1 MLSGGACQIG
11 LSSTMS
17 EASPNILDGAPNP
30 MNHVAPAMGRRWSI
44 SIAKVNGTAVRIHFT
59 FVLFLLWVGLAGL
72 LTSGPAAALNT
83 LIYLALIFVSVVLHE
98 FGHIL
103 AARQFGVRTP
113 EIVLLPIGGVA
124 RLERIPEQPR
134 AEFVIALAG
143 PAVTLLI
150 VLGLVLW
157 LGGLPHPDVL
167 QKSGGMPALAGK
179 LAYANL
185 ALLVFNLLPA
195 FPMDGGRILRAGL
208 AALLGHERGTRIA
221 ARVGQVAAV
230 LFGMAGI
237 ADGNVILVLIAV
249 FVFLTAKSESGIAEL
264 NGITSGRPASESMIT
279 NFLPLR
285 GDSPVSEAAMAL
297 IRTEQSEF
305 PVLDD
310 SGRLQG
316 FLTREGI
323 IRALVE
329 GGPGTPIARTM
340 LGSIPTVFPW
350 SRMDE
355 IVPLLTEG
363 ASVVGVTD
371 EDNRLLGYITWENLM
386 EKLLV
391 SRALDRSVVPRRR

>member
-1 MLSGGACQIG
+1 
-11 LSSTMS
+11 MS
-17 EASPNILDGAPNP
+17 
-30 MNHVAPAMGRRWSI
+30 HVATAMGRRWSI
-44 SIAKVNGTAVRIHFT
+44 SIATVNGTAVRIHIT
-59 FVLFLLWVGLAGL
+59 FALFLIWVGLAGL
-72 LTSGPAAALNT
+72 LTSGLAAALNT
-83 LIYLALIFVSVVLHE
+83 LIYLALIFLCVVLHE

-113 EIVLLPIGGVA
+113 EVVLLPIGGVA
-124 RLERIPEQPR
+124 RLERIPEQPF

-150 VLGLVLW
+150 ALGLILL

-167 QKSGGMPALAGK
+167 QKDHGMPALAGQ

-185 ALLVFNLLPA
+185 TLLVFNLLPA

-208 AALLGHERGTRIA
+208 AAMLGHERGTRIA
-221 ARVGQVAAV
+221 ARVGQAAAI
-230 LFGMAGI
+230 LLGLAGI
-237 ADGNVILVLIAV
+237 AAGNVILVLIAV
-249 FVFLTAKSESGIAEL
+249 FVFMAANSESGIAEL
-264 NGITSGRPASESMIT
+264 RGITSGRPASESMIT

-285 GDSPVSEAAMAL
+285 GDSPVSEAATAL
-297 IRTEQSEF
+297 IRTEQREF

-310 SGRLQG
+310 SDRLQG

-329 GGPGTPIARTM
+329 GGPDTPIARVM
-340 LGSIPTVFPW
+340 LGSIPTVSPW

-363 ASVVGVTD
+363 AAAVGVTD
-371 EDNRLLGYITWENLM
+371 EDGRFLGYITWENLM
-386 EKLLV
+386 EKLLI
-391 SRALDRSVVPRRR
+391 SRALDRRAALGKT